1 MMNGNATYRF
11 VLKTHFHQ
19 LFVSAGH
26 LSQAEMEKRF
36 IDSFVENIAT
46 EDGVSFVEF
55 EEYYEGL
62 SLSIQ
67 SDESF
72 VNMMRNCW
80 GV

>member
-1 MMNGNATYRF
+1 
-11 VLKTHFHQ
+11 
-19 LFVSAGH
+19 
-26 LSQAEMEKRF
+26 MEKRF

-72 VNMMRNCW
+72 VNMMRSCW

>member
-1 MMNGNATYRF
+1 MYILLGE
-11 VLKTHFHQ
+11 
-19 LFVSAGH
+19 VS
-26 LSQAEMEKRF
+26 QEEMEKRF

-62 SLSIQ
+62 SISIE
-67 SDESF
+67 SDEHF
-72 VNMMRNCW
+72 VNVMRNCW